1 MLYTNYLIIYEAN
14 AVVNII
20 MLIMRIRHVIRLH
33 VEDEDVVAQ
42 EAALAV
48 QYIVHFR
55 LIFHLLKCD
64 LLLRA

>member
-1 MLYTNYLIIYEAN
+1 
-14 AVVNII
+14 